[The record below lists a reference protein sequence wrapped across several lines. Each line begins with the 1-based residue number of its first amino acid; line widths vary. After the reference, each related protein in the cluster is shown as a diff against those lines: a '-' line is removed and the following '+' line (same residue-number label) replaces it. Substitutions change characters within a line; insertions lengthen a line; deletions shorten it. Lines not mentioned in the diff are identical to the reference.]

1 MTTYPSDSKHGIV
14 RADLFSAAMTSAA
27 VADKDGDG
35 DCKRE
40 TGHGEDELL
49 CPGISSVGPG
59 RHCALRG
66 EALGGVEDGE

>member
-1 MTTYPSDSKHGIV
+1 MTYPSDSKHCV
-14 RADLFSAAMTSAA
+14 VCADLFSAAMSSAT
-27 VADKDGDG
+27 VGDKDGDG

-40 TGHGEDELL
+40 TGHGKDELL
-49 CPGISSVGPG
+49 CPGIGSVGPR